1 MITTILVLVIMGL
14 LYIIFNL
21 LNKIEKYEERILT
34 KTDEI
39 EELLIMFN
47 GISVKMHDIDNKNMF
62 ETDDEVGATFQML
75 KQLIDDSS
83 NLLNKYTTED
93 DGSSSSR

>member
-1 MITTILVLVIMGL
+1 
-14 LYIIFNL
+14 
-21 LNKIEKYEERILT
+21 
-34 KTDEI
+34 
-39 EELLIMFN
+39 MFN
-47 GISVKMHDIDNKNMF
+47 GISVKMHDIDNKKMF

>member
-39 EELLIMFN
+39 EEL
-47 GISVKMHDIDNKNMF
+47 
-62 ETDDEVGATFQML
+62 
-75 KQLIDDSS
+75 
-83 NLLNKYTTED
+83 
-93 DGSSSSR
+93 

>member
-47 GISVKMHDIDNKNMF
+47 GISVKMHDIDNKKMF

>member
-14 LYIIFNL
+14 GYIIFNL
-21 LNKIEKYEERILT
+21 LNKIEKYEERILI

-39 EELLIMFN
+39 EELLIIFN
-47 GISVKMHDIDNKNMF
+47 GISVKMHDIDGKKMF
-62 ETDDEVGATFQML
+62 ESDDEVGATFQML
-75 KQLIDDSS
+75 KQLIDDNS